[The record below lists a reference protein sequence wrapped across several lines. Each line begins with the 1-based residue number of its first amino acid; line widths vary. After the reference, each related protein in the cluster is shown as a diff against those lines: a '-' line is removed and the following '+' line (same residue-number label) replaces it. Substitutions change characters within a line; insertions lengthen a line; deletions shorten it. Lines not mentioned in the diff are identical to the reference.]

1 MWLIK
6 LAWKNL
12 WRNRSRTIIT
22 TSAVAFATLVSV
34 LAKSLQE
41 GVFDN
46 LVKNIVSSYTGHIQV
61 HLKGYFDEQVLDNSM
76 QYNRQL
82 QQQVGEIEGVTA
94 VAARLESFSLVSSG
108 DKTKGCMV
116 IGIMPQ
122 QENYITALGRKMK
135 SGRYDA
141 ADSGQVLIGE
151 GLSTRLNAN
160 IGDTIILI
168 GQGYHGSTAAGKY
181 KVGGILHLGSP
192 QLNDRLLVMNL
203 SKAQNLFS
211 ADSMVTSFIVALDE
225 GADLNSISNE
235 IHHRA
240 GSAYEVM
247 TWEQIMPDI
256 KQHIETD
263 TQNMNVIQWIL
274 YVLVS
279 FGIFSTLL
287 IMMVERRYETG
298 MLVAIGMTKSRLQL
312 LVMLESLLTVVMG
325 SVLGMLLS
333 LPVVSYLSRHPI
345 RITGEMAKAY
355 QRFGFEPI
363 FPTSTDPM
371 IFLGQGMIVFI
382 IGLALSLYPV
392 YVVAKLDPVK
402 AMRK

>member
-1 MWLIK
+1 
-6 LAWKNL
+6 
-12 WRNRSRTIIT
+12 
-22 TSAVAFATLVSV
+22 
-34 LAKSLQE
+34 
-41 GVFDN
+41 
-46 LVKNIVSSYTGHIQV
+46 
-61 HLKGYFDEQVLDNSM
+61 
-76 QYNRQL
+76 
-82 QQQVGEIEGVTA
+82 
-94 VAARLESFSLVSSG
+94 
-108 DKTKGCMV
+108 
-116 IGIMPQ
+116 
-122 QENYITALGRKMK
+122 
-135 SGRYDA
+135 
-141 ADSGQVLIGE
+141 
-151 GLSTRLNAN
+151 
-160 IGDTIILI
+160 
-168 GQGYHGSTAAGKY
+168 
-181 KVGGILHLGSP
+181 
-192 QLNDRLLVMNL
+192 MNL

>member
-76 QYNRQL
+76 PYNRQL
-82 QQQVGEIEGVTA
+82 QQQVGKIEGVTA

-122 QENYITALGRKMK
+122 QENNITALGKKVK

-151 GLSTRLNAN
+151 GLSTRLNAD

-181 KVGGILHLGSP
+181 TVGGILHLGSP

-203 SKAQNLFS
+203 SKAQELFS
-211 ADSMVTSFIVALDE
+211 ADSMVTSFIVALNE
-225 GADLNSISNE
+225 RADLNDVANT
-235 IHHRA
+235 IHHAA
-240 GSAYEVM
+240 GQQYEVM

-325 SVLGMLLS
+325 SVLGMLIS
-333 LPVVSYLSRHPI
+333 FPIVSYLSRHPI

-371 IFLGQGMIVFI
+371 IFLGQGLIVFI
-382 IGLALSLYPV
+382 IGLVLSLYPV